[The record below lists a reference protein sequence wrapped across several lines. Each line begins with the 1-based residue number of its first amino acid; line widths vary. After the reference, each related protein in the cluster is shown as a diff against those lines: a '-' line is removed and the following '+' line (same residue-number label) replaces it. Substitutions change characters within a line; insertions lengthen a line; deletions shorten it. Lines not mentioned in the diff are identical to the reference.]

1 VSNEIRDDLNL
12 LAKNFKLLQN
22 NKDFFNKDI
31 EKNIYLND
39 KSHLINLNILNF
51 ASNSKFSLK
60 NFSETMKNI
69 LKSKIYKFDIDGKY
83 LMNRGMR
90 EGVLLGKV
98 LRKIEE
104 EWMQN
109 NFKIS
114 DDRVQEII
122 KQNS

>member
-1 VSNEIRDDLNL
+1 MNRENGQTKSSKCALCTLPPFPSDVTSH
-12 LAKNFKLLQN
+12 NF
-22 NKDFFNKDI
+22 
-31 EKNIYLND
+31 
-39 KSHLINLNILNF
+39 HNF
-51 ASNSKFSLK
+51 ASNSKHSFK
-60 NFSETMKNI
+60 NFSETIKNI
-69 LKSKIYKFDIDGKY
+69 LNSKTHKFGIDGKY
-83 LMNRGMR
+83 LMNKGMR

-104 EWMQN
+104 EWVEK

>member
-1 VSNEIRDDLNL
+1 
-12 LAKNFKLLQN
+12 
-22 NKDFFNKDI
+22 
-31 EKNIYLND
+31 
-39 KSHLINLNILNF
+39 
-51 ASNSKFSLK
+51 
-60 NFSETMKNI
+60 MKNI
-69 LKSKIYKFDIDGKY
+69 LKSKTHKFDIDGKY
-83 LMNRGMR
+83 LMSKGMR

-104 EWMQN
+104 EWMEN

>member
-1 VSNEIRDDLNL
+1 M
-12 LAKNFKLLQN
+12 
-22 NKDFFNKDI
+22 NK
-31 EKNIYLND
+31 
-39 KSHLINLNILNF
+39 
-51 ASNSKFSLK
+51 
-60 NFSETMKNI
+60 
-69 LKSKIYKFDIDGKY
+69 
-83 LMNRGMR
+83 GMR

-104 EWMQN
+104 EWMKN

>member
-1 VSNEIRDDLNL
+1 M
-12 LAKNFKLLQN
+12 
-22 NKDFFNKDI
+22 
-31 EKNIYLND
+31 
-39 KSHLINLNILNF
+39 INLNILNF
-51 ASNSKFSLK
+51 ASNSKYSFK
-60 NFSETMKNI
+60 NFSEATKNI
-69 LKSKIYKFDIDGKY
+69 LKSKAHKFEIDGKY
-83 LMNRGMR
+83 LMNKGMR

-104 EWMQN
+104 EWMEN

>member
-1 VSNEIRDDLNL
+1 M
-12 LAKNFKLLQN
+12 
-22 NKDFFNKDI
+22 NK
-31 EKNIYLND
+31 
-39 KSHLINLNILNF
+39 
-51 ASNSKFSLK
+51 
-60 NFSETMKNI
+60 
-69 LKSKIYKFDIDGKY
+69 
-83 LMNRGMR
+83 GMR

-104 EWMQN
+104 EWIEN